1 MENINV
7 AKQDVL
13 KTTQRILLLVLI
25 LFVFLVSLNMMSGG
39 FKLLGKDIAEQIIAV
54 TSNPFVGLFV
64 GLLATALVQSSST
77 TTSMI
82 VAIVAS
88 GALTLEN
95 AVPMI
100 MGANVGTSVTSTIV
114 AIGHIPR
121 KSEFQKAIS
130 SATVHDFF
138 NLIVVA
144 VLFPIEYFTGA
155 LSSAGAALAG
165 LIYTDGTTS
174 TKMFS
179 VLGVTV
185 KPVAKALISV
195 LGSRAALAI
204 PISIVL
210 LFISLR
216 GLSVMLKKIL
226 IGKSQ
231 QNLDKY
237 VFGNSFKSLL
247 WGTGLTAAVQS
258 SSVTTSLIVPLVA
271 TDKIN
276 LRKAFPFLMGA
287 NIGTTVTALIASIS
301 QTEAALAVALC
312 HLLFNM
318 FGVLIL
324 FPISAVRDIPIWM
337 SEKLGH
343 YAGQRRLVGIA
354 YIVITFF
361 LIPFTLIYST
371 SDFSGNTTDQK
382 PGIEAPIQ
390 PVSIVSEKI

>member
-1 MENINV
+1 MENIESRNQNILNIT
-7 AKQDVL
+7 KQVL
-13 KTTQRILLLVLI
+13 MLVLI

-39 FKLLGKDIAEQIIAV
+39 FKLLGKDIAEQIISV

-114 AIGHIPR
+114 ALGHIPR
-121 KSEFQKAIS
+121 KAEFQKAIS

-138 NLIVVA
+138 NLIVVL

-155 LSSAGAALAG
+155 LSSAGAWLAHVF
-165 LIYTDGTTS
+165 YTDGVSS

-179 VLGVTV
+179 LLGVTV
-185 KPVAKALISV
+185 KPAAKAIIGF
-195 LGSRAALAI
+195 LGSTGAI
-204 PISIVL
+204 VIPVSIIL

-216 GLSVMLKKIL
+216 GLSMMLKKIL

-231 QNLDKY
+231 ANLEKY
-237 VFGNSFKSLL
+237 VFGSSFKSML
-247 WGTGLTAAVQS
+247 WGSGLTAAVQS

-271 TDKIN
+271 TDKIS

-287 NIGTTVTALIASIS
+287 NIGTTVTALIAAIS

-312 HLLFNM
+312 HLLFNL

-324 FPISAVRDIPIWM
+324 FPISAVRNIPIWM
-337 SEKLGH
+337 SETLGQ
-343 YAGQRRLVGIA
+343 YAGKRRMIGVA

-361 LIPFTLIYST
+361 LIPFILIYST
-371 SDFSGNTTDQK
+371 SNFSSSKASQDV
-382 PGIEAPIQ
+382 IEVPIK
-390 PVSIVSEKI
+390 PVSSVVSENF